1 MATPLSWLTHALAKT
16 ASQVGRASC
25 RDSDRRF
32 SARDEKSA
40 HARTRSGTLALVLNI
55 FTARVRDGRLA
66 LDDTPISSELSEGES
81 IDLVSIDELLLN
93 GGALSEE
100 DERAAL
106 DRALAVSSAEA
117 KAGLVVDY
125 RGVLERLR
133 GKNLPHA
140 SPDQPPGDSAIESI
154 DEAPPLSLEQ
164 QEGIDA
170 AITSLNAGEG
180 RTLAQT
186 QTHDR

>member
-1 MATPLSWLTHALAKT
+1 M
-16 ASQVGRASC
+16 R
-25 RDSDRRF
+25 
-32 SARDEKSA
+32 
-40 HARTRSGTLALVLNI
+40 
-55 FTARVRDGRLA
+55 
-66 LDDTPISSELSEGES
+66 ES

-106 DRALAVSSAEA
+106 HRALEVSSAEA

-125 RGVLERLR
+125 RHVLERLR
-133 GKNLPHA
+133 GTNLPHA
-140 SPDQPPGDSAIESI
+140 SPGDSAIESI
-154 DEAPPLSLEQ
+154 HEAPPLSLEQ
-164 QEGIDA
+164 EQGIDA

-186 QTHDR
+186 QRTIDEILRRDR